1 MDAFP
6 KQLAKFTLMGAALV
20 FIGHKLF
27 VAIQEGRIRGRHRT
41 YSAVEDPMSFDISVV
56 MYAAFAVII
65 VGMILHELWK
75 ASR

>member
-1 MDAFP
+1 MDTFP
-6 KQLAKFTLMGAALV
+6 KQLAKFALMGAALV

-27 VAIQEGRIRGRHRT
+27 VAVQDGRIRGRHRT
-41 YSAVEDPMSFDISVV
+41 YSAVEDPMSFDFSVA
-56 MYAAFAVII
+56 MYAGFAVVV